1 MQLVVLR
8 LVVLRLLPSSS
19 KSPSR
24 WSVRVSSQSLFEAL
38 LKGASGLAIELLQFG
53 VETGKPLLGGLV
65 GRLLVGPLELPSP
78 RFLVLL
84 RQAIQNVLALSI
96 VLCHWQLPLAALD
109 LGSLAEDLVDDLAQ
123 ALAPVDDADGRVRL
137 CPPRR

>member
-38 LKGASGLAIELLQFG
+38 LKGASGLAIELG

-65 GRLLVGPLELPSP
+65 GRLLVGPLEALGTKAGKDQREIPDRNCSGLVSP
-78 RFLVLL
+78 
-84 RQAIQNVLALSI
+84 
-96 VLCHWQLPLAALD
+96 CW
-109 LGSLAEDLVDDLAQ
+109 
-123 ALAPVDDADGRVRL
+123 
-137 CPPRR
+137 

>member
-8 LVVLRLLPSSS
+8 LVVLRLLSSSS

-24 WSVRVSSQSLFEAL
+24 WSVRASSQSLFEAL

-65 GRLLVGPLELPSP
+65 GRLLVGPLEALGTKAGKDQREIPDRNCSGLVSP
-78 RFLVLL
+78 
-84 RQAIQNVLALSI
+84 
-96 VLCHWQLPLAALD
+96 CW
-109 LGSLAEDLVDDLAQ
+109 
-123 ALAPVDDADGRVRL
+123 
-137 CPPRR
+137 